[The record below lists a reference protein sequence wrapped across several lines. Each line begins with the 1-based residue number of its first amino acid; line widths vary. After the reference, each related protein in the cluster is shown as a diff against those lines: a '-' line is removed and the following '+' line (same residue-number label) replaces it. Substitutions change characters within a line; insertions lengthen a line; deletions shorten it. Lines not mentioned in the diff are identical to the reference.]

1 MRAAKTKA
9 GGGSGIHRLAAAKA
23 KGTIRPNP
31 KGKEEHGEV
40 HSGRGMEYGTHVQP
54 TRMEGF
60 EPKKPLGRKR
70 GGRADGGK
78 WIQKAVSPAHEGMEK
93 RAAKRAGESTHA
105 YMEKHEHDSGKAGD
119 RARLGLRLSAMAKH
133 KS

>member
-9 GGGSGIHRLAAAKA
+9 GGGSDIHRLAAAKA

-40 HSGRGMEYGTHVQP
+40 YSDRGENYGTHVQP
-54 TRMEGF
+54 MKMDGAES
-60 EPKKPLGRKR
+60 KHALGRKR

-78 WIQKAVSPAHEGMEK
+78 WIQDAVKHPGALHEELHVPAGKKIPAAKLAKASHSENPTLRR
-93 RAAKRAGESTHA
+93 RAALAKTL
-105 YMEKHEHDSGKAGD
+105 K
-119 RARLGLRLSAMAKH
+119 GLH
-133 KS
+133 H